1 MSYRLLF
8 VFLALFATIPGC
20 ARPLPPQD
28 VADRFWHAV
37 MTQHPAKIRRY
48 VRAQDQDTLTDD
60 PAIMPVESF
69 ELGRVVID
77 GDATSIETRITLGAD
92 KPVAL
97 RIKTLLVREN
107 ERWRVDYSGTIQNI
121 SLQSN
126 LAQIIDQIEAFG
138 GALKNGI
145 DKSVEEMK
153 EVLPDIERE
162 LLRIEEEIKQRVPE
176 LRERLKE
183 FTRQLEDSLK
193 PPPEVPPQAGQ
204 PDTIEI

>member
-1 MSYRLLF
+1 MPYRLLF

-28 VADRFWHAV
+28 VADRFWRAV

-48 VRAQDQDTLTDD
+48 VRDQDQETLADD

-97 RIKTLLVREN
+97 WINTLLVREN
-107 ERWRVDYSGTIQNI
+107 ERWRVDYSATIRDI

-126 LAQIIDQIEAFG
+126 LAQVIDQIEAFG
-138 GALKNGI
+138 GALKDGI

-153 EVLPDIERE
+153 KVLPDIERE
-162 LLRIEEEIKQRVPE
+162 LLRIEEAIKQRVPE
-176 LRERLKE
+176 LRERLEE

-193 PPPEVPPQAGQ
+193 APPEVPPEAGQ

>member
-1 MSYRLLF
+1 MPYRLLF

-28 VADRFWHAV
+28 VADRFWRAV

-48 VRAQDQDTLTDD
+48 VRAQDQETLKND
-60 PAIMPVESF
+60 PEIMPVESF
-69 ELGRVVID
+69 ELRRVVID
-77 GDATSIETRITLGAD
+77 GDAASIETRITLGAD

-97 RIKTLLVREN
+97 TIKTLLVREN
-107 ERWRVDYSGTIQNI
+107 EQWHVDYSGTVQNI

-126 LAQIIDQIEAFG
+126 LAQVIEQIEAFG
-138 GALKNGI
+138 GALKDGI

-153 EVLPDIERE
+153 KVLPDIERE

-176 LRERLKE
+176 LRERLEE
-183 FTRQLEDSLK
+183 FTRRLEDSLK
-193 PPPEVPPQAGQ
+193 APPDAPPEAEQ
-204 PDTIEI
+204 PDTIAI